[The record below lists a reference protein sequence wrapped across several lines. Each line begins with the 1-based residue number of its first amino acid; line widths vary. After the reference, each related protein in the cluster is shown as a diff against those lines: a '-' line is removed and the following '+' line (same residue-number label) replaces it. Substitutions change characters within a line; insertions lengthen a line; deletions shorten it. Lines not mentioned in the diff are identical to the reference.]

1 MSSSSSHVSPSIEGG
16 CEARVAVARDKY
28 AKGFQPGQEQ
38 VPAVYEVLELRK
50 ALHRVYPKD
59 AHLVA
64 YLVEG
69 TTLQPRVNKPG
80 LALFGK
86 RLTVEVFFCDL
97 DNPNHDAWT
106 PESFEAARLQDQTL
120 PSLST
125 AGVYYTR
132 RGRRAVQPLLTP
144 LEVPDVE
151 RYLEAWL
158 TQLEQDG
165 LAVDWSCTDWT
176 RHFRLPNVARE
187 PGGRSRCI
195 DLSRMVPIALPEL
208 PPLPPPDSDASGRPV
223 RTRRPRGPAGPITW
237 TTTLPEPWLT
247 LVEPLAQAV
256 RGVTTEWHS
265 LFLALAGAM
274 LGRKVPPEHVPALC
288 RAISLATASDDRAVD
303 RERSAQSS
311 VLRWQTGLPMVGFN
325 ALVQQWP
332 AVADALSDVLAR
344 GQERRMREQVAA
356 AATEPMLSLEET
368 TRRLEE
374 ALRKAPDGLT
384 LIQAGCGLGKTRA
397 AEKIAAERA
406 ATPYVTKDAKG
417 LRAPPFSKTSISV
430 DKHALARQVVEH
442 LGEVG
447 TPAGRHFG
455 PLSLRDESG
464 RPVCKF
470 HEVGEQ
476 LVAGGLSIKLELCEG
491 RGKKPCPHAQE
502 CPARPGYEGPERP
515 RVRVGPHALM
525 DSLDAGAGGSGLLVI
540 DEPPSPLE
548 TLVFMLKDL
557 EATLTYFI
565 AFQGDYTAALRPL
578 LETMRLW
585 LMEGTNVGE
594 TTTFEEVVKRWGSKI
609 PPEVLE
615 EGRRWSKQPKGDALQ
630 CAEHAPV
637 DEDHE
642 DTPPVRWEYLDMAR
656 EDPARARRLGQAAR
670 VLGAMHHG
678 AISQVPV
685 AVRIENRGRGR
696 LLHMTRIRPE
706 FVSALRR
713 EGSAVVLDAGVDLW
727 APVYAKIVGYQ
738 PPLLRFHAPDGAPV
752 ERTILRLRSATR
764 TSWCPHGT
772 MQVTSSLETAVRL
785 AIEWALEKPG
795 NGVLALISIPTVE
808 LALEA
813 ALRPDDAS
821 LEARWKEQE
830 QEPEVLAEMRNKLG
844 PLLQR
849 WPGKILFGH
858 YGALRGLDGMAEA
871 DNLITL
877 GDPWV
882 NLGDVKNDCLF
893 LGLEDWEARYELLC
907 RGELEQAHGRLRTV
921 HRKRPGRALHV
932 GAIAPGGPLWSG
944 EAVRVVPVEQQLAA
958 SRAAM
963 PATEFAAAVKEKGG
977 IRPMARWLGIDAGE
991 VSRMAR
997 GLRAVSAK
1005 AAEKIRVSAP
1015 DAAPA
1020 ASTPNEPNA

>member
-1 MSSSSSHVSPSIEGG
+1 V
-16 CEARVAVARDKY
+16 ARVAVARDKY

-38 VPAVYEVLELRK
+38 VPEAYEVLELRK

-64 YLVEG
+64 YLVDG
-69 TTLQPRVNKPG
+69 ATHQPRVNKPG
-80 LALFGK
+80 LALFEK

-97 DNPNHDAWT
+97 DNPNHDPWT
-106 PESFEAARLQDQTL
+106 PESFEAARQQDQTL

-132 RGRRAVQPLLTP
+132 RGRRAVQPLQTP

-151 RYLEAWL
+151 RHLEAWL
-158 TQLEQDG
+158 SRLEQDG

-176 RHFRLPNVARE
+176 RHFRLPNVGRE

-208 PPLPPPDSDASGRPV
+208 PQLPLASPEASTERPA

-237 TTTLPEPWLT
+237 TTTLPEPWLP

-256 RGVTTEWHS
+256 RQVATEWHS

-274 LGRKVPPEHVPALC
+274 LGRGVPPEHVPALC
-288 RAISLATASDDRAVD
+288 RAISLATGTDERAID

-332 AVADALSDVLAR
+332 AVADTLAEVLAR

-356 AATEPMLSLEET
+356 VATEPMLSLEET

-406 ATPYVTKDAKG
+406 ATPYATKDAKG

-442 LGEVG
+442 LGDVG

-455 PLSLRDESG
+455 PLSLRDEAG

-491 RGKKPCPHAQE
+491 RGKKPCPYAQE

-525 DSLDAGAGGSGLLVI
+525 NSLDAGAGGSGLLVI

-548 TLVFMLKDL
+548 TLILSTKDL
-557 EATLTYFI
+557 EATLSYFI
-565 AFQGDYTAALRPL
+565 AFQGDYTTALLPL
-578 LETMRLW
+578 LLTVKAW
-585 LMEGTNVGE
+585 LEEGTELGVA
-594 TTTFEEVVKRWGSKI
+594 TTFEEVVRRWGSKVPDDI
-609 PPEVLE
+609 LAEA
-615 EGRRWSKQPKGDALQ
+615 RRWSTQPQGDALR

-642 DTPPVRWEYLDMAR
+642 RSPPVRWEYLDMAR
-656 EDPARARRLGQAAR
+656 EDPVRARRLGQAAR
-670 VLGAMHHG
+670 VLGTLHHG
-678 AISQVPV
+678 AVSQVPV
-685 AVRIENRGRGR
+685 AVRIEARGRGR
-696 LLHMTRIRPE
+696 AIHVTRIRPE
-706 FVSALRR
+706 LVDALRR

-764 TSWCPHGT
+764 TSWSPLGKFQ
-772 MQVTSSLETAVRL
+772 MTSNLETAVRL

-808 LALEA
+808 MALEA

-821 LEARWKEQE
+821 QEARWTADEQD
-830 QEPEVLAEMRNKLG
+830 PVVLAEVRSKLG
-844 PLLQR
+844 PHLQR

-882 NLGDVKNDCLF
+882 NLGDVKNDCMF
-893 LGLEDWEARYELLC
+893 LGLNDWEARYEVLC
-907 RGELEQAHGRLRTV
+907 RAELEQAHGRLRTV

-944 EAVRVVPVEQQLAA
+944 EKVRVVPVEQQLAA

-963 PATEFAAAVKEKGG
+963 PAADFAAAVKEKGG
-977 IRPMARWLGIDAGE
+977 VRPMARWLGIDAGE

-997 GLRAVSAK
+997 GLRAVPAK
-1005 AAEKIRVSAP
+1005 VAEKLRP
-1015 DAAPA
+1015 LGGK
-1020 ASTPNEPNA
+1020 